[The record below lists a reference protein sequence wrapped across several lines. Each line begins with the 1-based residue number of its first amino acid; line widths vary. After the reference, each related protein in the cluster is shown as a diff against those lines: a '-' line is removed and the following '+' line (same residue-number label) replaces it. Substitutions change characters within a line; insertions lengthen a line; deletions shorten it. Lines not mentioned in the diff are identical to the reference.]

1 MIDREQI
8 ETRLRE
14 LRRES
19 ERGYGRLALLEQERE
34 RIRERL
40 MNIGG
45 AIQVLEELKQ
55 LGQGAVDTPFRDR
68 PDSRPASG

>member
-55 LGQGAVDTPFRDR
+55 LERGVAGTPFRDQ
-68 PDSRPASG
+68 PGARPAGG